1 MAEQNHLGNFG
12 RGHYEEHFYEN
23 ILNSDKWL
31 SRCLKYFLSR
41 ALAAILFGG
50 AEPFG
55 QFRYR
60 VLGGTFMLSY
70 FRFSLVV

>member
-1 MAEQNHLGNFG
+1 MTILFGGVEPFGQFG

-31 SRCLKYFLSR
+31 RRCLKYFLSR

-55 QFRYR
+55 QFWYR
-60 VLGGTFMLSY
+60 VLVGTF
-70 FRFSLVV
+70 VVKLF